1 MQITVRRSGG
11 FAGITETKTV
21 DTAHLH
27 PSTAQQVEQRV
38 RDLDFFALRADASGD
53 AVGADMFQNEVTVHD
68 AGQQRTISFNDDG
81 QQQTAALRELV
92 DTVLHLA

>member
-21 DTAHLH
+21 DTAQLQL
-27 PSTAQQVEQRV
+27 SAAQQVEQQV
-38 RDLDFFALRADASGD
+38 RDLDFFALRVAAPAD

-68 AGQQRTISFNDDG
+68 AGQQRTIWFNDDG
-81 QQQTAALRELV
+81 QQQTAALSQLV
-92 DTVLHLA
+92 DTVLQLA

>member
-21 DTAHLH
+21 DTAQLQ
-27 PSTAQQVEQRV
+27 SSIAQQVEQRV
-38 RDLDFFALRADASGD
+38 RDLDFFALRVDASAD
-53 AVGADMFQNEVTVHD
+53 AVGADMFQSEVTVHD
-68 AGQQRTISFNDDG
+68 AGQQRTIWFNDDG

-92 DTVLHLA
+92 DTVLQIA

>member
-21 DTAHLH
+21 DTAQLQ
-27 PSTAQQVEQRV
+27 SSIAQQVEQRV
-38 RDLDFFALRADASGD
+38 RDLDFFALRVDASAD
-53 AVGADMFQNEVTVHD
+53 AVGADMFQNEVTGHD
-68 AGQQRTISFNDDG
+68 AGQQRTIWFNDDG

-92 DTVLHLA
+92 DTVLQIA